1 MPQYTLHL
9 PDGTE
14 YGPVDLATLQAWRQE
29 GRIPKEALVWKEGTP
44 DWVSADALLGDL
56 DEATVAIVPGPS
68 PAPSPAK
75 AAVAADRRVP
85 AAPNRAPAAVATPAA
100 APAQA
105 ANLASPA
112 VAPSDNRRTRSSRAV
127 GAAAADA
134 PPASAVPRAIL
145 FTVVGLVVVGLIVA
159 GVVAFM
165 LPALQKRRAMAE
177 IQRYALPD
185 RTLNDAATGLV
196 LEIPQGWV

>member
-44 DWVSADALLGDL
+44 DWVSADALLGGA
-56 DEATVAIVPGPS
+56 DEPVAAEPT
-68 PAPSPAK
+68 APVAAPAK
-75 AAVAADRRVP
+75 AAETKP
-85 AAPNRAPAAVATPAA
+85 AAAA
-100 APAQA
+100 APAKAAEAKPAASATAPARPAA
-105 ANLASPA
+105 ANRRARPRA
-112 VAPSDNRRTRSSRAV
+112 AAPSAGAPEAPSSSVLPRAV
-127 GAAAADA
+127 
-134 PPASAVPRAIL
+134 L
-145 FTVVGLVVVGLIVA
+145 LTVIGLVVVGSIVA
-159 GVVAFM
+159 GALAFM

-185 RTLNDAATGLV
+185 RTLTD
-196 LEIPQGWV
+196 